1 MKKVASIM
9 FGVSLVLSMATAAL
23 ANVQSFKHFS
33 IDVPQGWEAAED
45 GEVVSILAPG
55 HTAAVSIAVDS
66 AEGMTTEN
74 LAKAMST
81 QLKGSTPVA
90 ADAGGYAFTFKNQ
103 SGVESKSTLFVNNN
117 QYVMITVTGSHPD
130 VPKILQSIKDK

>member
-1 MKKVASIM
+1 MNRIASIV
-9 FGVSLVLSMATAAL
+9 FGLCLMLSMTTVSF
-23 ANVQSFKHFS
+23 ANTQSFKHFS
-33 IDVPQGWEAAED
+33 VDVPQGWEAAED

-55 HTAAVSIAVDS
+55 HVAAISVAVDS

-74 LAKAMST
+74 LAKTMAT

-90 ADAGGYAFTFKNQ
+90 VDAGGYAFTFKSQN
-103 SGVESKSTLFVNNN
+103 GVDSKSTLFVNNN

>member
-1 MKKVASIM
+1 MNKFTSV
-9 FGVSLVLSMATAAL
+9 VWSLCFVLSMATASF

-33 IDVPQGWEAAED
+33 VDVPQGWEAAED
-45 GEVVSILAPG
+45 GEVVSMLAPG
-55 HTAAVSIAVDS
+55 HAAAVSIAVDS

-74 LAKAMST
+74 LAKTMST

-90 ADAGGYAFTFKNQ
+90 VESGGYAFTFKNQ

-117 QYVMITVTGSHPD
+117 QYVMITVTGNHPD